1 MGIKGLNQL
10 LRNRCP
16 TVFEKIHITEY
27 AYQKIAVDT
36 SLYMYKFK
44 ASVGDRWLL
53 AFLKFVGCLRKHE
66 IHCVFLYDSGCV
78 KEKLGERA
86 VRAAARAKIEEKV
99 REYEDALVDFDT
111 TGEVAGCLE
120 ELHAKA
126 VKGTRRPRFLGT
138 TSSVPNVGVDMDLV
152 RREVERKQKTLV
164 KISSEDFALTKE
176 LFDILRVPWY
186 DAPLEAETICAD
198 MCKQGLVAGVL
209 SEDTDV
215 LAYGSPVLISTLD
228 SASGVCTRVCHGQIL
243 QELELTVD
251 SFLDLCIMSGTDY
264 NKNIPQIGP
273 ERACNLIQKYGDID
287 AIRENTAMDVD
298 VLNHARGR
306 DIFKNYERMNGAVP
320 YCGQPDWEALKEFVS
335 EHDLAMDVDT
345 LHDSFVHAVL
355 EFPDETKKSPDR

>member
-1 MGIKGLNQL
+1 MGIKGLNKL

-16 TVFEKIHITEY
+16 AVFENIHITEY

-44 ASVGDRWLL
+44 ASVGDKWLL
-53 AFLKFVGCLRKHE
+53 AFLKFVGCLRRHE

-86 VRAAARAKIEEKV
+86 ERAAARIKIEEKV

-111 TGEVAGCLE
+111 TGEVADCLE
-120 ELHAKA
+120 ALHAKA
-126 VKGTRRPRFLGT
+126 VNSSHRPRFLGT
-138 TSSVPNVGVDMDLV
+138 SLTAPKIDINLV
-152 RREVERKQKTLV
+152 RREVERKQRMLV
-164 KISSEDFALTKE
+164 KITPADFALTKE

-198 MCKQGLVAGVL
+198 MCKQGLVGGVL

-228 SASGVCTRVCHGQIL
+228 QASGLCTRVCHGQIL
-243 QELELTVD
+243 EDLELTTD

-264 NKNIPQIGP
+264 NKNISQIGP
-273 ERACNLIQKYGDID
+273 ERACNLIQKYGSID
-287 AIRENTAMDVD
+287 AIRANTTVDVS
-298 VLNHARGR
+298 VLNHERGR
-306 DIFKNYERMNGAVP
+306 DIFKNYDRMNGEVP
-320 YCGQPDWEALKEFVS
+320 YCGQPDWNALKKFAV
-335 EHDLAMDVDT
+335 EHDLSMDVDT
-345 LHDSFVHAVL
+345 LYDSFVHAVL